1 MKSNK
6 KESIEISKSNRKYKF
21 KPKKPSKDNIK
32 DVQKLVELLQIH
44 QVELEHQNQE
54 LRITQ
59 GELELSRNKY
69 VNLFD
74 FSPISYFTLDLNG
87 IIQEVNLNAAKMLG
101 IERNKLIGNDIITYI
116 LPDERGIF
124 HSFIKTVFN
133 SSVKQSIEI
142 TVINKYKRLF
152 AVLLEG
158 IQLQDSIESNQ
169 KCQIAVIDLTERKK
183 AEESINRYSEELKKL
198 NNTKDKLFSI
208 IAHDLRNSLQVL
220 LGSSRLLSTEI
231 ENLSQEEIIYL
242 SRESNT
248 TLNNLYKLLE
258 NLLFWSML
266 QRDMIKHNPKN
277 LNLHFAANKIIESS
291 KPVASNKNISISN
304 NLDEKT
310 CVYADDDMLQRIFQ
324 NLITNAIKFTNSGG
338 HIIISSISKNDF
350 IEVSIKDTGIGID
363 PETSS
368 KLFNMATMFSTKGTD
383 EETGTGLGLPLC
395 KEFVERNNGKI
406 RVESEIGKGSKFIF
420 TLPKGNSL
428 YWFSVKWNFGLVK

>member
-1 MKSNK
+1 MKSSK
-6 KESIEISKSNRKYKF
+6 KESIKISKSNRKGKF
-21 KPKKPSKDNIK
+21 KPNKPTKNNIE

-74 FSPISYFTLDLNG
+74 FSPIPYFTLDLNG
-87 IIQEVNLNAAKMLG
+87 IIQEVNLSAAKMMG
-101 IERNKLIGNDIITYI
+101 VERNKLIGNDIITYI
-116 LPDERGIF
+116 SSDDRGIF
-124 HSFIKTVFN
+124 YSFIKTVFN
-133 SSVKQSIEI
+133 SFVKQSIEL
-142 TVINKYKRLF
+142 TAINKYKRQF

-183 AEESINRYSEELKKL
+183 AEDSINRYSEELKKL

-208 IAHDLRNSLQVL
+208 IAHDLKNSLQVL
-220 LGSSRLLSTEI
+220 LSSSKLLSTEI
-231 ENLSQEEIIYL
+231 KNLSQEEIIYL
-242 SRESNT
+242 SRELNT
-248 TLNNLYKLLE
+248 IVSDLSKLLE

-266 QRDMIKHNPKN
+266 QRDMIKHNPEN
-277 LNLHFAANKIIESS
+277 LNLYSTANKMIESL
-291 KPVASNKNISISN
+291 KPAAEHKNISISN

-324 NLITNAIKFTNSGG
+324 NLIANAIKFTNSGG
-338 HIIISSISKNDF
+338 HVIISSISKNDF
-350 IEVSIKDTGIGID
+350 IEVSIRDTGIGID

-368 KLFNMATMFSTKGTD
+368 KLFNMGTMFSTKGTD
-383 EETGTGLGLPLC
+383 EEKGTGLGLPLC

-406 RVESEIGKGSKFIF
+406 RIESEIGKGSNFIF
-420 TLPKGNSL
+420 TLPK
-428 YWFSVKWNFGLVK
+428 

>member
-1 MKSNK
+1 MKRNQKMKSNK
-6 KESIEISKSNRKYKF
+6 KVPVKTLKSQKKNKLKSN
-21 KPKKPSKDNIK
+21 KPSKENIE

-74 FSPISYFTLDLNG
+74 FSPIPYFTLDLNG

-101 IERNKLIGNDIITYI
+101 FERNKLIGNDIIIYI
-116 LPDERGIF
+116 SPDDRGNF

-133 SSVKQSIEI
+133 SSVKQSIEL
-142 TVINKYKRLF
+142 TVINKYKRQF

-183 AEESINRYSEELKKL
+183 AEDSINRYSEELKKL

-208 IAHDLRNSLQVL
+208 IAHDLRNYLQVL
-220 LGSSRLLSTEI
+220 LSSSKMLSTEI

-242 SRESNT
+242 SKESNT

-277 LNLHFAANKIIESS
+277 LNLHFAANKIIENF
-291 KPVASNKNISISN
+291 KPAASDKNISISN
-304 NLDEKT
+304 LLDEKT
-310 CVYADDDMLQRIFQ
+310 FVYADDDMLQRIIQ
-324 NLITNAIKFTNSGG
+324 NLITNAIKFTHSGG
-338 HIIISSISKNDF
+338 QVIISSISKNDF
-350 IEVSIKDTGIGID
+350 IEVSIKDTGIGIE
-363 PETSS
+363 PEIYS
-368 KLFNMATMFSTKGTD
+368 KLFNMETLFSTKGTD
-383 EETGTGLGLPLC
+383 EEKGTGLGLPLC
-395 KEFVERNNGKI
+395 KEFVERNGGKI

-420 TLPKGNSL
+420 TLPKGNS
-428 YWFSVKWNFGLVK
+428 Y

>member
-6 KESIEISKSNRKYKF
+6 KEPVKIPKSNRKNKL
-21 KPKKPSKDNIK
+21 KPKKPSKNNIE

-44 QVELEHQNQE
+44 QVELEHQNHE
-54 LRITQ
+54 LRIAQ
-59 GELELSRNKY
+59 GELEISRNKY

-74 FSPISYFTLDLNG
+74 FSPIPYFTLDLNG

-116 LPDERGIF
+116 SSDNRGIF
-124 HSFIKTVFN
+124 NSFIKTVFN
-133 SSVKQSIEI
+133 SSVKQSIELS
-142 TVINKYKRLF
+142 VINKYKRLF
-152 AVLLEG
+152 TVLLEG

-183 AEESINRYSEELKKL
+183 AEDAINRYSEELKRL

-208 IAHDLRNSLQVL
+208 IAHDLRSSLQVL
-220 LGSSRLLSTEI
+220 MGSSNLLSTEI
-231 ENLSQEEIIYL
+231 ENLSHEEIIYL

-266 QRDMIKHNPKN
+266 QRDMIKHNPRN
-277 LNLHFAANKIIESS
+277 LNLHFVANKVIESL
-291 KPVASNKNISISN
+291 KPTASNKNISISN

-310 CVYADDDMLQRIFQ
+310 FVYADDDMLQRIIQ
-324 NLITNAIKFTNSGG
+324 NLIGNAVKFTNSGG
-338 HIIISSISKNDF
+338 RITVSSVTKNDL
-350 IEVSIKDTGIGID
+350 IEVSVKDTGIGIK

-368 KLFNMATMFSTKGTD
+368 KLFNMDTIFSTKGTD
-383 EETGTGLGLPLC
+383 EESGTGLGLPLC
-395 KEFVERNNGKI
+395 KEFVERNGGRI
-406 RVESEIGKGSKFIF
+406 WVESEIGKGSIFTF
-420 TLPKGNSL
+420 TLPKGNP
-428 YWFSVKWNFGLVK
+428 Y